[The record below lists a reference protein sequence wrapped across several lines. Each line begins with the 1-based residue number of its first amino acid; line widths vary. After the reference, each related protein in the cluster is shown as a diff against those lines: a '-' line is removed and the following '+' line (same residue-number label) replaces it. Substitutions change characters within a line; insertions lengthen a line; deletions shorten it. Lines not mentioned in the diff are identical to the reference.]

1 MSVEKV
7 EKILESKG
15 FKNRIFVFEE
25 GTETSQKAAEQIG
38 CQVENIAKSM
48 AFDLGDRAILVVSS
62 GRSRIDNRKFKDK
75 FGKKAKMVSKDDLVE
90 KIGYPMGGVCPFGVK
105 DGVEVYFD
113 QSLKKLDAVY
123 PAAGDEASIVKL
135 KLEEFEDLAQPVEW
149 VDVTKEG

>member
-90 KIGYPMGGVCPFGVK
+90 KIGYPMGGACPFGVK